1 MVGERPPER
10 VPRSVGIGCRSSIW
24 SSAVK
29 EKPMK
34 NTRRLWAAAAVVL
47 AVTAVAVATAL
58 AIVRFPDGVSFLT
71 CLTVA
76 GFAGG
81 YSLSWRGAR
90 RLLATLIWAA
100 AVAGAA
106 AVVVLEGRPL
116 LDLSIVAAVVGAW
129 AASREAFA
137 VHARLP
143 PAPRPRRP
151 VLFYN
156 PWSGGGTADR
166 LHLAEE
172 ARRRDIEPVR
182 LHPHDDVESIVRDA
196 VLDGV
201 DALAMAG
208 GDGSQAIVAKIAS
221 ENGLP
226 YACVPAGT
234 RNHFALDLGVD
245 RDDVV
250 GALDAIVSGGER
262 LVDLGEV
269 NGLVFVNNVSLGV
282 CADAVQH
289 LHHREAK
296 IRAPIGSVPDAA
308 DPRPES
314 PGIGWQNRG
323 HHEAELVV
331 VVSNNGYRLG
341 GGIASGTRPR
351 LDAGALGVTIVSA
364 TGREARVK
372 PLGHTAALDQW
383 ATPRFTIDADQPVR
397 AGIDGEAV
405 ELEPP
410 LRFQINRRALRVR
423 VARDHPGASPS
434 AYLPSSPLGLVN
446 GLVKLA
452 LRGRSD

>member
-1 MVGERPPER
+1 
-10 VPRSVGIGCRSSIW
+10 
-24 SSAVK
+24 
-29 EKPMK
+29 MK

-47 AVTAVAVATAL
+47 TVTAVAVATAL

-71 CLTVA
+71 CLAVA

-81 YSLSWRGAR
+81 YALPWRGAR
-90 RLLATLIWAA
+90 RLLATLIGAV

-106 AVVVLEGRPL
+106 ALVVLEGSPL
-116 LDLSIVAAVVGAW
+116 LDLPIMAAVVGAL
-129 AASREAFA
+129 AAARETFA
-137 VHARLP
+137 VHVRLP

-182 LHPHDDVESIVRDA
+182 LHPHDDLETIVRDA

-269 NGLVFVNNVSLGV
+269 NGVVFVNNVSLGV
-282 CADAVQH
+282 CVDAVQH

-296 IRAPIGSVPDAA
+296 IGAPIGSVPDAL
-308 DPRPES
+308 DPRAES
-314 PGIGWQNRG
+314 SGIRWQSRG
-323 HHEAELVV
+323 REETELVV

-341 GGIASGTRPR
+341 RGIASGTRPR
-351 LDAGALGVTIVSA
+351 LDTGALGVTIVGASTTKPGA
-364 TGREARVK
+364 GARS
-372 PLGHTAALDQW
+372 HMAALDQW
-383 ATPRFTIDADQPVR
+383 ATPRFTVNADQPVP

-410 LRFQINRRALRVR
+410 LRFRIHRRALRVR

-434 AYLPSSPLGLVN
+434 AYLPQSPVARFGE
-446 GLVKLA
+446 LVKLA
-452 LRGRSD
+452 FGGRSD